1 MLIETYDDVYT
12 VLQHCYTNTQF
23 DTYMCRR
30 RSDNELYTVIR
41 VLNKEMTEKIL
52 DFICSQARNRSFSD
66 LAGHFVADGD
76 FYVVFAYAQG
86 MTLHNKLAQRCA
98 LEERMVLGRRIL
110 ERIVLQGQPYYFVC
124 QCLEPQN
131 ILVTD
136 ALDISFNYTLDKVEQ
151 YGFFTGA
158 EAVSH
163 IYSLMLLLFA
173 QEIKKNNTP
182 PLQPYLEYLETLES
196 FDSIEQYR
204 RYNELCAQIRAIPK
218 EELAVSKGLWYRI
231 KQFIKKLHLG
241 LKKVLLP
248 VVFIGVFIYMMYNVY
263 MAFQDKGRARHFDA
277 IGTVNIEEAQ
287 AFDAAEP
294 VYDGK
299 EQD

>member
-12 VLQHCYTNTQF
+12 VLQHYRTDAQF

-76 FYVVFAYAQG
+76 FYVVFAHAQG
-86 MTLHNKLAQRCA
+86 INLYDKLAQRCTI
-98 LEERMVLGRRIL
+98 EERMVLGRRIL

-124 QCLEPQN
+124 QCLEPDN

-136 ALDISFNYTLDKVEQ
+136 ALDISFNYTLEGVEQ
-151 YGFFTGA
+151 YSLYTGA
-158 EAVSH
+158 DAVSYV
-163 IYSLMLLLFA
+163 YSLMLLLFA
-173 QEIKKNNTP
+173 KEIKKNNTP
-182 PLQPYLEYLETLES
+182 PLALYFEELEAQDG
-196 FDSIEQYR
+196 FDSMEQYR
-204 RYNELCAQIRAIPK
+204 RYNELCEQIRAIPK
-218 EELAVSKGLWYRI
+218 EELEVSKGLWYRI
-231 KQFIKKLHLG
+231 KQLIKKLHDG

-248 VVFIGVFIYMMYNVY
+248 TVFIGVFIYMLYNIY
-263 MAFQDKGRARHFDA
+263 MAFQDKGQAHHFDL
-277 IGTVNIEEAQ
+277 IGTVGIEEAQ
-287 AFDAAEP
+287 TLEEEESVD
-294 VYDGK
+294 YGK